1 MHWHLIHTKPRQEKI
16 ALENLL
22 LQGYSCYLPMLA
34 IEKRSRGKVARFSQ
48 PLFPRY
54 LFIQLDRSESGKSW
68 APIRSTKG
76 VARLVSFGTKPASVK
91 DSLIDVIKKLEQES
105 IDSTL
110 RMFRPGEKVVLSDG
124 PFAGLEATFQM
135 SNGDHRAMIL
145 VDFLSRPLAMRISK
159 SNLRKVN

>member
-1 MHWHLIHTKPRQEKI
+1 
-16 ALENLL
+16 
-22 LQGYSCYLPMLA
+22 MLA